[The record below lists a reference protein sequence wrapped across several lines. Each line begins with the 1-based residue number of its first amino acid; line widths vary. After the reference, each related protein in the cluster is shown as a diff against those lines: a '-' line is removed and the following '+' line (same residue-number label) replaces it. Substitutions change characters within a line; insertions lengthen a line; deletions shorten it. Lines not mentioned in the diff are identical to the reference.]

1 VTVEHAVQDYDAWRP
16 VFDEHRSSR
25 REHGCTSE
33 RVHRAVDHPKAIC
46 IVMTSPS
53 AENEQ
58 AFRRSGGNTLDSR
71 RSARRALR
79 LAQAH
84 MDANGV
90 RRRRSLSFRPMPT

>member
-16 VFDEHRSSR
+16 VFDEHGSSR

-33 RVHRAVDHPKAIC
+33 RVHRAVDHPRAIC

-58 AFRRSGGNTLDSR
+58 AFMTDPSLAEAMD
-71 RSARRALR
+71 RAGVT
-79 LAQAH
+79 APPAMH
-84 MDANGV
+84 VADAE
-90 RRRRSLSFRPMPT
+90 